1 MLDEKNNES
10 SDSSSYGVVDLTP
23 YIKADVGK

>member
-1 MLDEKNNES
+1 MTDKKQIES
-10 SDSSSYGVVDLTP
+10 SDSSSSEIVDLTP